1 MNLQQLQTI
10 PSNRAHIKTRIESLN
25 KHLVAEAVT
34 VAEYQRLVKAHLR
47 IIGDWQERLVFENMA
62 LLPVDWN
69 NRCH

>member
-10 PSNRAHIKTRIESLN
+10 PAHRAHLKTRIESLN

-34 VAEYQRLVKAHLR
+34 VAEYQRLIKAHLMIVR
-47 IIGDWQERLVFENMA
+47 DWQARLLFENMA

-69 NRCH
+69 NKCH